1 MSIRHGVAI
10 VLAGSNLTGIAR
22 LRGGFASGRTDRSR
36 MRRTSMGPRMI
47 FLGSVLFP
55 AVLAGCDVLGF
66 HTWRW
71 NQKVT
76 IIVETPDGVRTDS
89 SVQSLVWHES
99 PSWAHLG
106 DSGGWFSSEL
116 HGEAAV
122 IEVAAN
128 KYLFALLKTY
138 DDPAGNKVFRPAK
151 AKPQSATGDRRS
163 EIRAENDAIESS
175 RETREIP
182 KSAFPTLVTFE
193 TLSNPSTARQ
203 VDPENLESEFGKGF
217 RLKSIQLAITTEP
230 RTSGRL
236 QQVLGPGFFQKWVA
250 QFNATIKNAAAFSKR
265 PFAFRLAQN
274 DFVVGS

>member
-1 MSIRHGVAI
+1 MSIRHRAAI
-10 VLAGSNLTGIAR
+10 VVPVLLSAL
-22 LRGGFASGRTDRSR
+22 LSGC
-36 MRRTSMGPRMI
+36 G
-47 FLGSVLFP
+47 L
-55 AVLAGCDVLGF
+55 LGF
-66 HTWRW
+66 NTWHW

-76 IIVETPDGVRTDS
+76 IVVETPAGERVGQ
-89 SVQSLVWHES
+89 SVQSISWYES
-99 PSWAHLG
+99 PAWARLG
-106 DSGGWFSSEL
+106 DSGGWFSNEL

-122 IEVAAN
+122 VEVAAN

-151 AKPQSATGDRRS
+151 ANSQSATPDRRT
-163 EIRAENDAIESS
+163 EIRAENDAIESL

-193 TLSNPSTARQ
+193 TLSDPSTAREVNPQ
-203 VDPENLESEFGKGF
+203 NLESEFGKGY
-217 RLKSIQLAITTEP
+217 RLKSIQLAITSEP

-236 QQVLGPGFFQKWVA
+236 QQVLGPGFFQKWSA

-274 DFVVGS
+274 DFINGG